1 MTWVEH
7 VAAKRISRFLKRKQN
22 PARLTQDLQDK
33 YLLSGIF
40 GMKEGLEKRAG
51 ATVNP
56 KSSRASPR
64 VAGPSTTTT
73 LPQEQGCTY
82 ARRRPGPAD
91 PSRGA
96 GSRRACTACSC
107 VPQCCAGSRHKPP
120 RWCSPWPCTR
130 PCRNGTAWS
139 GRCSCTL

>member
-7 VAAKRISRFLKRKQN
+7 VVAKRISRFLKRKQN

-33 YLLSGIF
+33 HLLSRIF
-40 GMKEGLEKRAG
+40 GMKKWLEKSAG

-73 LPQEQGCTY
+73 LP
-82 ARRRPGPAD
+82 
-91 PSRGA
+91 
-96 GSRRACTACSC
+96 
-107 VPQCCAGSRHKPP
+107 
-120 RWCSPWPCTR
+120 
-130 PCRNGTAWS
+130 
-139 GRCSCTL
+139 